1 MKKRLV
7 TMLACMM
14 LAAAVPMG
22 VHAESGDPIKGYT
35 TQEQAQNM
43 DYNTSYYEEFVED
56 NRPYYYKFKTGNNE
70 GVYLL
75 SFETKVY
82 SGETKTN
89 AQTTAE
95 LKDNYG
101 NVVKKVVAGNGSG
114 YRDVGGTRIIDIVM
128 PANELHKNEFY
139 YICLTTYDGDSS
151 NRRIDVNN
159 LMNVKFVPFIP
170 AGDFKMTNNANGSMS
185 FTWNN
190 VQKANTYSSL
200 CSYDGFQLE
209 LNNGKETRVRQ
220 IGNGGVTSYTL
231 KPDDADLIALGYP
244 ANKIRV
250 RLGSIQNYRS
260 ALEST
265 VKVINCVYS
274 PTVYYTTVVPKN
286 AQAKSEGFTYKITN
300 VRGDGTGTAT
310 VTGLADKNACP
321 KTLKIPDKV
330 AINGISYLVTE
341 IDKNAFKG
349 ANKLT
354 TLYVGKNITR
364 IRKAAFCNCK
374 NLKTIRFNTTVL
386 NTVGKDAFK
395 NVRAKCAVYC
405 PDSQHKTAYKK
416 LLKKKITKGAKY
428 KLS

>member
-14 LAAAVPMG
+14 LAAAVPMC
-22 VHAESGDPIKGYT
+22 VHAEEGKRIHGDSM
-35 TQEQAQNM
+35 QQNAAEM
-43 DYNTSYYEEFVED
+43 KYDVHYYESAVVD
-56 NRPYYYKFKTGNNE
+56 NAAYYYKFHTGNND

-75 SFETKVY
+75 SLATIVN
-82 SGETKTN
+82 SGTVKTN
-89 AQTTAE
+89 GTTTIQI
-95 LKDNYG
+95 KDQYG
-101 NVVKKVVAGNGSG
+101 TVVEQVNGGGSG
-114 YRDVGGTRIIDIVM
+114 TAYRDTLNGRALDLVLPASGLEKDKNYYVCIVS
-128 PANELHKNEFY
+128 N
-139 YICLTTYDGDSS
+139 DGDSA
-151 NRRIDVNN
+151 RQIDVTNKIC
-159 LMNVKFVPFIP
+159 VEFVPFIP

-185 FTWNN
+185 FTWSN
-190 VQKANTYSSL
+190 VQNANTYNSL
-200 CSYDGFQLE
+200 SAYDGFQLE
-209 LNNGKETRVRQ
+209 LNVDKSTKIKS
-220 IGNGGVTSYTL
+220 IGNGGTKSYTL
-231 KPDDADLIALGYP
+231 NANDADLIALGYP
-244 ANKIRV
+244 ANKIRI
-250 RLGSIQNYRS
+250 RLGSLQNYRS
-260 ALEST
+260 VFEDRVSVT
-265 VKVINCVYS
+265 KCVYS